1 MVEFKKGGYY
11 MPMDRQYYSSE
22 DISPKLEEPIVPVSK
37 LGETVPESLGGRNII
52 QTTQAAIRGG
62 ASTLQLVGMRQTT
75 SPVTA
80 PGAFG
85 ARYGQEVRQAL
96 REVIAAAGPDVNIV
110 GIEMPTSMNNFN
122 GMTQRG
128 FQEQARRETLSQV
141 KEAIQFVADINRGGG
156 VDMVSFEFDRPR
168 SKLKPQDQKLFDIH
182 SEEKMFSMVDDRT
195 GEMQNYRKTKGQMLP
210 YVKTKEGYK
219 STKDLVDSG
228 KKEYADP
235 ITGLPKLNMFT
246 WEDFEDWAKIEN
258 TTPEKKYMEVVMQN
272 QIDLSKGQLAV
283 HEQRMKEF
291 QEASK
296 RAREQLERGKKYELE
311 EDPNT
316 GLPRRVEREL
326 TEEERKE
333 LLSEEQRL
341 KRQYEE
347 SRDSYLG
354 TQQNIEEAKQSVQHL
369 KPVEQFAPE
378 KTALSYAEAGLYA
391 MQESNQ
397 LRAQGKLK
405 KELYVGPEIG
415 WPDYYGGHPDEFIGI
430 IKKSREK
437 MVDFLTKPRV
447 KDEATG
453 QEIKSPYYDPRISV
467 KEAKELSEKHVAG
480 TFDTGHLAMWYK
492 HFKPDL
498 PEAQRLKEFNKWFME
513 QVDKIADAK
522 VVGGIQVVDSHSGE
536 HGHLP
541 PGQGIFP
548 VVEATK
554 RFQEKGFKGFIVSE
568 GHDEETFGQGRIRTK
583 LWEKMGGKIG
593 QGYFGQPAAWGH
605 IAPSYFGK
613 TYSPKFMFGSYVPS
627 NDFRLWSE
635 VPLE

>member
-22 DISPKLEEPIVPVSK
+22 DISPKLEDPIVPISK

-62 ASTLQLVGMRQTT
+62 ASTLQLVGMIQGT
-75 SPVTA
+75 SVVTA
-80 PGAFG
+80 PGAMG

-110 GIEMPTSMNNFN
+110 GIEMPTSMKNFN

-128 FQEQARRETLSQV
+128 FSEQARKETLSQV
-141 KEAIQFVADINRGGG
+141 KEAVQFVADINRGGG

-168 SKLKPQDQKLFDIH
+168 SKLKQEDQKLFDIH

-195 GEMQNYRKTKGQMLP
+195 GEIQNYRKAKGQMLP
-210 YVKTKEGYK
+210 YVKTKDGYK
-219 STKDLVDSG
+219 STKELVDAG
-228 KKEYADP
+228 RKEYADP

-246 WEDFEDWAKIEN
+246 WEDFEDWARQEN
-258 TTPEKKYMEVVMQN
+258 TTPEKKYMEVVIQN
-272 QIDLSKGQLAV
+272 QIDLSKGQLAI
-283 HEQRMKEF
+283 HEQRMNQFKKEF
-291 QEASK
+291 EEAEKLLKSGKDLPEEIRQAAERDAKAAK
-296 RAREQLERGKKYELE
+296 RL
-311 EDPNT
+311 
-316 GLPRRVEREL
+316 
-326 TEEERKE
+326 
-333 LLSEEQRL
+333 
-341 KRQYEE
+341 YEE

-354 TQQNIEEAKQSVQHL
+354 TQQNIEESKQVIQHL

-391 MQESNQ
+391 MQVSNQ

-415 WPDYYGGHPDEFIGI
+415 WPDYYGGHPDEFISI
-430 IKKSREK
+430 IRKSRSK
-437 MVDFLTKPRV
+437 MVEFLTKPKIV
-447 KDEATG
+447 DEATN

-467 KEAKELSEKHVAG
+467 REAKELADKHIAG
-480 TFDTGHLAMWYK
+480 IFDTSHLGMWYK

-498 PEAQRLKEFNKWFME
+498 PEEQRLKEFKKWYME
-513 QVDKIADAK
+513 QVDKIADAN

-548 VVEATK
+548 VIEATK

-583 LWEKMGGKIG
+583 LWERMGGKIG
-593 QGYFGQPAAWGH
+593 QGYFGQPAAWSH
-605 IAPSYFGK
+605 IAPSYFGR

>member
-1 MVEFKKGGYY
+1 
-11 MPMDRQYYSSE
+11 
-22 DISPKLEEPIVPVSK
+22 
-37 LGETVPESLGGRNII
+37 
-52 QTTQAAIRGG
+52 
-62 ASTLQLVGMRQTT
+62 
-75 SPVTA
+75 
-80 PGAFG
+80 
-85 ARYGQEVRQAL
+85 
-96 REVIAAAGPDVNIV
+96 
-110 GIEMPTSMNNFN
+110 
-122 GMTQRG
+122 
-128 FQEQARRETLSQV
+128 
-141 KEAIQFVADINRGGG
+141 
-156 VDMVSFEFDRPR
+156 MVSFEFDRPR
-168 SKLKPQDQKLFDIH
+168 SKLSEAAQKRFDIH
-182 SEEKMFSMVDDRT
+182 SEEKVFALVDDRT
-195 GEMQNYRKTKGQMLP
+195 GELSQYRKTKGQMLP
-210 YVKTKEGYK
+210 YVKTKDGYK
-219 STKDLVDSG
+219 STKELVDAG

-235 ITGLPKLNMFT
+235 VTGLPKLNMFT
-246 WEDFEDWAKIEN
+246 WQDFEEWAKEEN
-258 TTPEKKYMEVVMQN
+258 TTPEQKYMEVVMQN
-272 QIDLSKGQLAV
+272 QIDLSRGQLAV
-283 HEQRMKEF
+283 QEQRMNQFRKEF
-291 QEASK
+291 EGAEKALKEGKINGQTIPQEM
-296 RAREQLERGKKYELE
+296 REELE
-311 EDPNT
+311 KESQT
-316 GLPRRVEREL
+316 ARRL
-326 TEEERKE
+326 
-333 LLSEEQRL
+333 
-341 KRQYEE
+341 YEE

-354 TQQNIEEAKQSVQHL
+354 TQQNIEEAKQSVTHL

-415 WPDYYGGHPDEFIGI
+415 WPDYYGGHPDEFIAI
-430 IKKSREK
+430 IRKSRDK
-437 MVDFLTKPRV
+437 MVDFLTKPKI

-480 TFDTGHLAMWYK
+480 TFDTGHLGMWYK

-498 PEAQRLKEFNKWFME
+498 PEEQRLKEFKKWYME

-541 PGQGIFP
+541 PGEGIFP
-548 VVEATK
+548 VIEATK

-568 GHDEETFGQGRIRTK
+568 GHDEENFGQGRIRSK

>member
-22 DISPKLEEPIVPVSK
+22 DISPKLEEPIVPISK
-37 LGETVPESLGGRNII
+37 LGETVPESIGGRNII

-62 ASTLQLVGMRQTT
+62 ASTLQLVGVRQGT
-75 SPVTA
+75 SVVTA
-80 PGAFG
+80 PGALG

-168 SKLKPQDQKLFDIH
+168 SKLSEADQKRFDIH
-182 SEEKMFSMVDDRT
+182 SEEKVFALVDDRT
-195 GEMQNYRKTKGQMLP
+195 GELSQYRKTKGQMLP
-210 YVKTKEGYK
+210 YVKTKDGYK
-219 STKDLVDSG
+219 STKELVDAG

-235 ITGLPKLNMFT
+235 VTGLPKLNMFT
-246 WEDFEDWAKIEN
+246 WQDFEEWAKEEN
-258 TTPEKKYMEVVMQN
+258 TTPEQKYMEVVMQN
-272 QIDLSKGQLAV
+272 QIDLSRGQLAV
-283 HEQRMKEF
+283 QEQRMNQFRKEF
-291 QEASK
+291 EGAEKALKEGKINGQTIPQEM
-296 RAREQLERGKKYELE
+296 REELE
-311 EDPNT
+311 KESQT
-316 GLPRRVEREL
+316 ARRL
-326 TEEERKE
+326 
-333 LLSEEQRL
+333 
-341 KRQYEE
+341 YEE

-354 TQQNIEEAKQSVQHL
+354 TQQNIEEAKQSVTHL

-415 WPDYYGGHPDEFIGI
+415 WPDYYGGHPDEFIAI
-430 IKKSREK
+430 IRKSRDK
-437 MVDFLTKPRV
+437 MVDFLTKPKI

-480 TFDTGHLAMWYK
+480 TFDTGHLGMWYK

-498 PEAQRLKEFNKWFME
+498 PEEQRLKEFKKWYME

-541 PGQGIFP
+541 PGEGIFP
-548 VVEATK
+548 VIEATK

-568 GHDEETFGQGRIRTK
+568 GHDEENFGQGRIRSK

>member
-22 DISPKLEEPIVPVSK
+22 DISPKLEEPIVPISK

-62 ASTLQLVGMRQTT
+62 ASTLQLVGMRQGT
-75 SPVTA
+75 SVVTA
-80 PGAFG
+80 PGAIG

-128 FQEQARRETLSQV
+128 FSEQARKETLSQV
-141 KEAIQFVADINRGGG
+141 KEAVQFVADVNRGGG

-168 SKLKPQDQKLFDIH
+168 SKLKSEDQKLFDIH
-182 SEEKMFSMVDDRT
+182 SEEKVFALVDDRT
-195 GEMQNYRKTKGQMLP
+195 GELSQYRKTKGQMLP
-210 YVKTKEGYK
+210 YVKTRDGYR
-219 STKDLVDSG
+219 STKELVDAG
-228 KKEYADP
+228 RKEYADP

-246 WEDFEDWAKIEN
+246 WQDFEDWAKLEN
-258 TTPEKKYMEVVMQN
+258 TTPEQKYMEVVMQN

-283 HEQRMKEF
+283 YEQRMNQFRKEF
-291 QEASK
+291 EEAEKILKEGQIGGQPISQDMREGLDRDAK
-296 RAREQLERGKKYELE
+296 TAR
-311 EDPNT
+311 
-316 GLPRRVEREL
+316 
-326 TEEERKE
+326 
-333 LLSEEQRL
+333 RL
-341 KRQYEE
+341 YEE

-354 TQQNIEEAKQSVQHL
+354 TQQNMEEARQSISHL

-415 WPDYYGGHPDEFIGI
+415 WPDYYGGHPDEFIAI
-430 IKKSREK
+430 VRKSRDK
-437 MVDFLTKPRV
+437 MVDFLTKPKIV
-447 KDEATG
+447 DEATG
-453 QEIKSPYYDPRISV
+453 QEIKSPYYDPRVSV
-467 KEAKELSEKHVAG
+467 KEAKELASKHIAG
-480 TFDTGHLAMWYK
+480 TFDTSHLGMWYK

-498 PEAQRLKEFNKWFME
+498 PEAQRLKEFNRWYMD
-513 QVDKIADAK
+513 QVDKIANAN

-548 VVEATK
+548 VIEATK

-583 LWEKMGGKIG
+583 LWERMGGKIG

>member
-80 PGAFG
+80 PGALG

-182 SEEKMFSMVDDRT
+182 SEEKVFALVDDRT
-195 GEMQNYRKTKGQMLP
+195 GELSQYRKTKGQMLP
-210 YVKTKEGYK
+210 YVKTKDGYK
-219 STKDLVDSG
+219 STKELVDAG

-246 WEDFEDWAKIEN
+246 WEDFEDWAKTEN

-283 HEQRMKEF
+283 YEQRMNQFRREF
-291 QEASK
+291 EEAEKLLKSDQK
-296 RAREQLERGKKYELE
+296 IPQDVRE
-311 EDPNT
+311 
-316 GLPRRVEREL
+316 RVEIDAKTAR
-326 TEEERKE
+326 
-333 LLSEEQRL
+333 RL
-341 KRQYEE
+341 YEE

-378 KTALSYAEAGLYA
+378 KTALSYAEAGLFA
-391 MQESNQ
+391 MRESNQ
-397 LRAQGKLK
+397 LREQGKLK

>member
-22 DISPKLEEPIVPVSK
+22 DISPKLEEPIVPISK
-37 LGETVPESLGGRNII
+37 LGETVPESIGGRNII

-62 ASTLQLVGMRQTT
+62 ASTLQLVGMRQGT
-75 SPVTA
+75 SVVTA
-80 PGAFG
+80 PGAIG

-168 SKLKPQDQKLFDIH
+168 SKLSEADQKRFDIH
-182 SEEKMFSMVDDRT
+182 SEEKVFALVDDRT
-195 GEMQNYRKTKGQMLP
+195 GELSQYRKTKGQMLP
-210 YVKTKEGYK
+210 YVKTRDGYK
-219 STKDLVDSG
+219 STKELVDAG

-235 ITGLPKLNMFT
+235 TTGLPKLNMFT
-246 WEDFEDWAKIEN
+246 WQDFEDWAKEEN
-258 TTPEKKYMEVVMQN
+258 TTPEQKYMEVVMQN
-272 QIDLSKGQLAV
+272 QIDLSRGQLAIY
-283 HEQRMKEF
+283 EQRMNEYKREAEKARRQIQIGRAIEF
-291 QEASK
+291 DEQGTPVGQRPLTNEEK
-296 RAREQLERGKKYELE
+296 ARLE
-311 EDPNT
+311 EDEK
-316 GLPRRVEREL
+316 RL
-326 TEEERKE
+326 T
-333 LLSEEQRL
+333 RL
-341 KRQYEE
+341 YSE

-354 TQQNIEEAKQSVQHL
+354 TQQNIEEAKQSVTHL

-430 IKKSREK
+430 IRKSRDK
-437 MVDFLTKPRV
+437 MVDFLTKPKV
-447 KDEATG
+447 VDEATK
-453 QEIKSPYYDPRISV
+453 QEIKSPYYDPRVSV
-467 KEAKELSEKHVAG
+467 KEAKELAGKHIAG

-498 PEAQRLKEFNKWFME
+498 PDEQRLKEFKKWYME
-513 QVDKIADAK
+513 QVDKIADAN

-541 PGQGIFP
+541 PGEGIFP
-548 VVEATK
+548 VIEATK

-568 GHDEETFGQGRIRTK
+568 GHDEEAFGQGRIRTK
-583 LWEKMGGKIG
+583 LWERMGGKVG

-605 IAPSYFGK
+605 ISPSYFGK